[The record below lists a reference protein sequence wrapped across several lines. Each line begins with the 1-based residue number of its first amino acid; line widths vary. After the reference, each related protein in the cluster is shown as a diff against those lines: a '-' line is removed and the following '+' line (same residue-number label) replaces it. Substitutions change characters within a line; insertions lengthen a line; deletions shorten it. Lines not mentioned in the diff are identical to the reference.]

1 MPRPALTFT
10 RFLEAPE
17 NRAAWVAVRQVT
29 TKAIDGPHAPRH
41 EKPARAR
48 ARAHGPPEAD
58 DSALALPR
66 LHQTAGIL
74 LLHGPAGAGKSH
86 LVHALA
92 AEVLEHRPDFIVTVL
107 AAGDL
112 MRPTQPNLFSN
123 EGEGE
128 EAQQP
133 ADWTAELEEARHCD
147 LLIVEDLQHLNP
159 GAAELL
165 VQTIDYLAARN
176 RPMVLTANAG
186 PQRLRHRGDRFPIR
200 LVNRLAGGLVI
211 GLDPLGP
218 ASRLKLMQMLAQ
230 RRQLAVP
237 TEVLRWLSE
246 RLNGGGRQLEGAIAQ
261 LQTLAKLHRGPLDIA
276 TVAGQFQQ
284 QTDAGRVTVERI
296 AERVG
301 GYFRVALSQTAIARP
316 LPQRG
321 AAPPGG
327 DVPGPATDAVVLG
340 GHRRLPGR
348 A

>member
-1 MPRPALTFT
+1 M
-10 RFLEAPE
+10 
-17 NRAAWVAVRQVT
+17 
-29 TKAIDGPHAPRH
+29 
-41 EKPARAR
+41 
-48 ARAHGPPEAD
+48 
-58 DSALALPR
+58 
-66 LHQTAGIL
+66 
-74 LLHGPAGAGKSH
+74 
-86 LVHALA
+86 
-92 AEVLEHRPDFIVTVL
+92 LEHRPDFIVTVL

-133 ADWTAELEEARHCD
+133 ADWTAELEEAHHCD

-301 GYFRVALSQTAIARP
+301 GYFRVALSQLQSQGRS
-316 LPQRG
+316 RN
-321 AAPPGG
+321 
-327 DVPGPATDAVVLG
+327 VVLPRQVVMYLARQLTPLSLEDIGDYLG
-340 GHRRLPGR
+340 GRDHSTVLHACRKVELALDTDTALSGAIREIHAGL